1 MAENQ
6 FDWVPF
12 YEEFAQIL
20 LEKYKDNRF
29 QLAQLIE
36 KIFANIGMKMPTL
49 SAGNAPFDD
58 VDPFTVFSLFNKLQM
73 SDATRLKI
81 LKEIKVLFGV
91 SAALPTSFDGIPTV
105 FPTTACFY
113 NFDENARAQKD
124 NLWMFFEIALAYKN
138 DQSEDN
144 WVKFSELYNK
154 VVQIPYNKYGKITMA
169 LYWIAPDFYLNLD
182 SRNEWYIYET
192 DKIPTNIVDELPTPK
207 AGFPSDDYKIA
218 MKKMSEFLHS
228 DQSSVH
234 DFTGLSYNAYV
245 YSEEINK
252 KKKIEEDG
260 LGSSQKRERQ
270 YWVFSPGENACNFE
284 NDVKDEVMSVG
295 WGSLGDL
302 KQYHEKSE
310 IGAALQK
317 NWGGDKSSHKND
329 RLCLWQLANE
339 VKPGDYIFAKKG
351 RYKTIGYGVVESEY
365 FYEENFEPENNDA
378 YRHRCKVKWIVTDAD
393 IDMPNPFAT
402 KTLTNITQSQDLV
415 KSLLDEFPDAQS
427 KVLPVS
433 NNEAENEV
441 YDKEAFLNEVFI
453 DDASYDALKCV
464 LLQKK
469 NVILQGAP
477 GVGKTYMAKR
487 LAYSIMGE
495 KDESRTKLI
504 QFHQSYS
511 YEDFVMGY
519 KPAESGFKPHYG
531 PFYSFCK
538 EAEADDE
545 NRPYFF
551 IIDEINRGNISKI
564 FGEMFMLIESDKR
577 GSQNSVT
584 LTYENE
590 KFSIPSNVYIIG
602 MMNTADRS
610 LAMID
615 YALRRRFSFFDVQ
628 PAFASA
634 KFKDEIEHV
643 HSEKLNKLINKVV
656 ELNET
661 IADDDSLGE
670 GYRIGH
676 SYFCNIPENLVAQRL
691 ESIVEF
697 DLIPLLKEYWF
708 DNKEEVNKWSAELR
722 AAIK

>member
-36 KIFANIGMKMPTL
+36 KIFANISMKMPTL
-49 SAGNAPFDD
+49 SADNAPFDD

-73 SDATRLKI
+73 SDTTRLKI

-113 NFDENARAQKD
+113 NFDENAGAQKD

-144 WVKFSELYNK
+144 WVKFSELYNR

-192 DKIPTNIVDELPTPK
+192 DKIPTKIVDELPAPK

-270 YWVFSPGENACNFE
+270 YWVFSPGEGACNFE
-284 NDVKDEVMSVG
+284 NDVKDGVMSVG
-295 WGSLGDL
+295 WGSVGNLRQFHNREELRSAVRAFWGD
-302 KQYHEKSE
+302 ETGSR
-310 IGAALQK
+310 
-317 NWGGDKSSHKND
+317 KND
-329 RLCLWQLANE
+329 TLCLWQLANE
-339 VKPGDYIFAKKG
+339 VKPGDYVFAKKG
-351 RYKTIGYGVVESEY
+351 RRKTIGYGIVESEY
-365 FYEENFEPENNDA
+365 FYDEDFEPENNDA
-378 YRHRCKVKWIVTDAD
+378 YRHRCKVKWIVTNAD
-393 IDMPNPFAT
+393 INMTNPFAT
-402 KTLTNITQSQDLV
+402 KTLTNITQYQDLV
-415 KSLLDEFPDAQS
+415 ESLLEEFSDVRPPDQPEPPE
-427 KVLPVS
+427 K
-433 NNEAENEV
+433 
-441 YDKEAFLNEVFI
+441 YGKEAFLNEVFI
-453 DDASYDALKCV
+453 DDASYEALKGV

-487 LAYSIMGE
+487 LAYTVMGE
-495 KDESRTKLI
+495 KDESRIKLI

-519 KPAESGFKPHYG
+519 RPTESGFKPHRG

-538 EAEADDE
+538 EAEDDE
-545 NRPYFF
+545 SRPYFF

-577 GSQNSVT
+577 GKQNSVT

-590 KFSIPSNVYIIG
+590 KFSIPPNVYIIG

-634 KFKDEIEHV
+634 KFKDEMESI
-643 HSEKLNKLINKVV
+643 HSEKLKKLVNKVV
-656 ELNET
+656 ELNEA
-661 IADDDSLGE
+661 IANDDSLGE

-676 SYFCNIPENLVAQRL
+676 SYFCNIPEGQVVQRL

-708 DNKEEVNKWSAELR
+708 DNREEVNKWSAELR

>member
-1 MAENQ
+1 MADNQ

-12 YEEFAQIL
+12 YEELAQIL

-29 QLAQLIE
+29 QLAQLI
-36 KIFANIGMKMPTL
+36 KKVFANIGMKMPTL
-49 SAGNAPFDD
+49 AAENSTFDD
-58 VDPFTVFSLFNKLQM
+58 VDPFTTFALFNKLQM
-73 SDATRLKI
+73 SDTTRLKI
-81 LKEIKVLFGV
+81 LKEIKELLNIC
-91 SAALPTSFDGIPTV
+91 ADLPTSFDGIPTV
-105 FPTTACFY
+105 FPTGACYY
-113 NFDENARAQKD
+113 NFDEHGKTQKD
-124 NLWMFFEIALAYKN
+124 DLWMFFEIALAYKN

-192 DKIPTNIVDELPTPK
+192 DKIPADIVSGLPAPK
-207 AGFPSDDYKIA
+207 AGFPSVDYKIA
-218 MKKMSEFLHS
+218 MEKMSEYLHS

-234 DFTGLSYNAYV
+234 DFTGLSYNAFV
-245 YSEEINK
+245 YSEEINNK
-252 KKKIEEDG
+252 KKKPEEDG

-270 YWVFSPGENACNFE
+270 YWVFSPGEGACNFE
-284 NDVKDEVMSVG
+284 NDVKDGVMSVG
-295 WGSLGDL
+295 WGSVGDL
-302 KQYHEKSE
+302 RQYHNREELRS
-310 IGAALQK
+310 AVRAF
-317 NWGGDKSSHKND
+317 WGDETGSRKND
-329 RLCLWQLANE
+329 TLCLWQLANE
-339 VKPGDYIFAKKG
+339 VKPGDYVFAKKG
-351 RYKTIGYGVVESEY
+351 RRKTIGYGIVESEY
-365 FYEENFEPENNDA
+365 FYDKDFEPENNDA
-378 YRHRCKVKWIVTDAD
+378 YRHRCKVKWIVTNAD
-393 IDMPNPFAT
+393 INIANPFAT
-402 KTLTNITQSQDLV
+402 KTLTNITQYQDLV
-415 KSLLDEFPDAQS
+415 ETLLDEFPDGHS
-427 KVLPVS
+427 GVEPVPP
-433 NNEAENEV
+433 E
-441 YDKEAFLNEVFI
+441 KEIYNKEEFLKDVFL
-453 DDASYDALKCV
+453 DDASYDSLKGL

-477 GVGKTYMAKR
+477 GVGKTFMAKR

-495 KDESRTKLI
+495 KDESRIKLI

-519 KPAESGFKPHYG
+519 RPTESGFKPHRG
-531 PFYSFCK
+531 PFYNFCK
-538 EAEADDE
+538 EAEDDE
-545 NRPYFF
+545 SRLYFF

-577 GSQNSVT
+577 GKQNSVT

-590 KFSIPSNVYIIG
+590 KFSIPPNVYIIG

-628 PAFASA
+628 PAFCSA
-634 KFKDEIEHV
+634 KFKDEIEKV
-643 HSEKLNKLINKVV
+643 HSERLNKLVNKVV
-656 ELNET
+656 ELNER
-661 IADDDSLGE
+661 IANDDSLGE

-676 SYFCNIPENLVAQRL
+676 SYFCNIPEDQVAQRL

-708 DNKEEVNKWSAELR
+708 DNKEEINKWSAELR